1 MSQFPQ
7 QRLEAEL
14 KLAPSPLVD
23 IDEDA
28 RWFHI
33 GAVSLSKTSAR
44 LNIGF
49 PQPIVDAT
57 RFELQPFES
66 DGRRGS
72 AIILSAAGQLPDYFV
87 GWFAESERDKA
98 NALVERLNS
107 EIHARLVK
115 AKQDI
120 EAGNVAQTL
129 LYHQGSEYAPDSLWG
144 GETLGLS
151 RSGELEYEQRRSGKL
166 LLSVCG
172 HVGPSR
178 VARLHEVL
186 AGTSFPTMPKPFFP
200 PGATV
205 CALITDPPFRKMPI
219 ERDSGLK
226 MDGYGEILRDLSQLC
241 GALRTS
247 STEELERW
255 AFVGDRRT

>member
-1 MSQFPQ
+1 MSQLPR
-7 QRLEAEL
+7 QRLEAAL
-14 KLAPSPLVD
+14 KLAPTPLAE
-23 IDEDA
+23 IHEDS

-33 GAVSLSKTSAR
+33 GDVQLSKTSAR

-49 PQPIVDAT
+49 PHPIVEAT

-66 DGRRGS
+66 DARRGS
-72 AIILSAAGQLPDYFV
+72 AIVLSAAGKLPDYFV
-87 GWFAESERDKA
+87 GWVAESEYDKA
-98 NALVERLNS
+98 NAWVERLNS
-107 EIHARLVK
+107 EVQARLAK
-115 AKQDI
+115 ASRDI

-129 LYHQGSEYAPDSLWG
+129 LYHQGSEYAPDAPWG
-144 GETLGLS
+144 GETLELS
-151 RSGELEYEQRRSGKL
+151 RSGELEYERRRSGKL
-166 LLSVCG
+166 LRMTYG

-186 AGTSFPTMPKPFFP
+186 AGTSFPTMPQPFFP

-205 CALITDPPFRKMPI
+205 CALITDPPFQKMSI
-219 ERDSGLK
+219 EFDSGLK
-226 MDGYGEILRDLSQLC
+226 MDGYGEILRDLSELC